1 MKERLIIISDLWG
14 TKKSEWIINYTKI
27 LKTKF
32 DIEFYDSC
40 KLGQIDKSDYNQD
53 SLHNQFITGGIEIAV
68 DKLNVLEKHPITI
81 LAFSIGGTIAWK
93 FGIKHKKIKTL
104 ICVSSTRL
112 RKESE
117 RPNGRLALYFGEK
130 DEFKPTTEWLDTMTL
145 EYKIISN
152 KGHLLYREPKFA
164 KLVSNKLLKMLSQ

>member
-1 MKERLIIISDLWG
+1 MKEKLIIISDLWG
-14 TKKSEWIINYTKI
+14 TEKTEWIINYTKI

-32 DIEFYDSC
+32 DITFYNSC
-40 KLGQIDKSDYNQD
+40 ELGKIDKSNYNQN
-53 SLHNQFITGGIEIAV
+53 SLHRQFITGGIEIAV
-68 DKLNVLEKHPITI
+68 DRLAILEKHPITI

-93 FGIKHKKIKTL
+93 FGIKSKKIKTL

-112 RKESE
+112 RKETE
-117 RPNGRLALYFGEK
+117 RPNGKLALYFGEK
-130 DEFKPTTEWLDTMTL
+130 DEFKPTTEWLSTMAL

-152 KGHLLYREPKFA
+152 KGHLLYHEPKFA